1 MKHITA
7 LLVFSVALSSCFL
20 KQISGAHEPTEH
32 QFHLTDGD
40 IAAAESTECM
50 QTWVTGD
57 ADTDLASAHVRL
69 KEYGVK
75 IKEGNPTGFT
85 TALRKTLW
93 AKEGFSKKPTEEQ
106 VYTLSHELVHYCQ
119 RSLMGDNA
127 FDKASAN
134 SAGRFRLETPAYL
147 QSFRT
152 YKVYC
157 ASSKTI
163 ENRIVDRQKAFRDKY
178 WLWDI
183 DSDQYLQTTG
193 RIWRTALNFDA
204 NCK

>member
-7 LLVFSVALSSCFL
+7 FLFFFIEISCL
-20 KQISGAHEPTEH
+20 PKQISGANAPTEH
-32 QFHLTDGD
+32 QFRLTDSD
-40 IAAAESTECM
+40 IAASESTECL
-50 QTWVTGD
+50 QTWLTGD
-57 ADTDLASAHVRL
+57 ADTDLATAHARL

-75 IKEGNPTGFT
+75 IKEGNPSGFT
-85 TALRKTLW
+85 TAFRKTLW
-93 AKEGFSKKPTEEQ
+93 AKEGFSKKPAEEQ

-119 RSLMGDNA
+119 RSRMGDNA
-127 FDKASAN
+127 FDEEVLHS
-134 SAGRFRLETPAYL
+134 SGRFRLETPAYL
-147 QSFRT
+147 QTFRT

-163 ENRIVDRQKAFRDKY
+163 ESRIADRQKAFRDKY

-183 DSDQYLQTTG
+183 DSEQYSQTTG
-193 RIWRTALNFDA
+193 RIWRTALDFDV